1 MQISFTVPAVPVAQP
16 RPRAVIRGRH
26 AGVIGADNKHPI
38 HAFKTA
44 VMAAFRAVYQG
55 PPVDDCD
62 ITLTMIFVM
71 PRAGKCRGDGR
82 QPYRVKRNDFDNLA
96 KSVADALNR
105 IAWTDDGLIHAAYIE
120 RWYAAADEAAHVD
133 VTIRSLDPVVVAK
146 PARKSKRNSRELFP
160 AEAAT

>member
-1 MQISFTVPAVPVAQP
+1 MEISFTVPAVPVAQP

-38 HAFKTA
+38 HAFKAA

-96 KSVADALNR
+96 KSVSDALNQV
-105 IAWTDDGLIHAAYIE
+105 AWTDDGLIHAAYIE

-133 VTIRSLDPVVVAK
+133 VTIRSLDAVVVAK
-146 PARKSKRNSRELFP
+146 SSRRQTAVLFP
-160 AEAAT
+160 AESRL